1 MEFLRIP
8 VSKSPSGINLGCS
21 HEQSIFAVEFLK
33 IYTFDE
39 LMNLSLLYNH
49 KVVIYIY
56 IYELVTLFNSAYN
69 VTSLSR
75 VITRSP

>member
-1 MEFLRIP
+1 M
-8 VSKSPSGINLGCS
+8 LGCS
-21 HEQSIFAVEFLK
+21 HEQFIFSVEFLK

-56 IYELVTLFNSAYN
+56 IHNL
-69 VTSLSR
+69 
-75 VITRSP
+75 III